1 MLDEHKMFEKFRGG
15 ETSKQ
20 GQAHVRQT
28 ICQSFSPGLKGR
40 ERFGRNDSKCAV
52 QNMESS
58 RFFPGPFRH
67 GGDLSPHM
75 GDKV

>member
-28 ICQSFSPGLKGR
+28 VSVISPGLKRR
-40 ERFGRNDSKCAV
+40 ERFGRNDTKCAV
-52 QNMESS
+52 QNMEGS
-58 RFFPGPFRH
+58 RFFPGPFRR

>member
-28 ICQSFSPGLKGR
+28 TSVIFAR
-40 ERFGRNDSKCAV
+40 
-52 QNMESS
+52 
-58 RFFPGPFRH
+58 
-67 GGDLSPHM
+67 PHAQ
-75 GDKV
+75 GEVWS